1 MCKKEGSNKY
11 ECPICSGL
19 EIEQTTFNN
28 FSNKDFQST
37 KPIDKRKIMI
47 KLEIFEKKFEK
58 QRRKIYEEIEGKE
71 KIEYIFRK

>member
-1 MCKKEGSNKY
+1 
-11 ECPICSGL
+11 
-19 EIEQTTFNN
+19 
-28 FSNKDFQST
+28 
-37 KPIDKRKIMI
+37 MI